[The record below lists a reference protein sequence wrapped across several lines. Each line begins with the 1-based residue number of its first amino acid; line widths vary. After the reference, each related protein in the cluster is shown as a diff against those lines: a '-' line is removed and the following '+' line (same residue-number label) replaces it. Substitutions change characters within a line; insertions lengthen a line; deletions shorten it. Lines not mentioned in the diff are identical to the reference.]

1 MTILKVDEETF
12 SIILLALN
20 ECGYDTNELEID
32 FWEECEC
39 DKKADVGLKENATN
53 EIKNPKKDKSKKI
66 SVD

>member
-32 FWEECEC
+32 FWEECAC
-39 DKKADVGLKENATN
+39 DKKADVGLKEN

>member
-12 SIILLALN
+12 TLIMLALN

-39 DKKADVGLKENATN
+39 DKKVDVSLKEN

>member
-32 FWEECEC
+32 FWEECAC
-39 DKKADVGLKENATN
+39 DVGLKEIKEN
-53 EIKNPKKDKSKKI
+53 EIKNPKKDKTKKK